1 MVFTEML
8 GWHKRW
14 EALAED
20 EPYNEDKKSRMAY
33 ATSHQPKIN
42 CCVSTASG
50 TLLLTETGQE
60 PCPRTV
66 AEHCS
71 LAPDRQS
78 EDLAEAE
85 SLFNNIALLPGE
97 LQEIQGWMRD
107 YTGEENWV
115 WVLFQME
122 QTPCSAA
129 QCSKGLA
136 ASIATEARI
145 ISTGWL
151 RVTGPAPNLRKGKL
165 DLA

>member
-8 GWHKRW
+8 GWHERW

-20 EPYNEDKKSRMAY
+20 KPYNEDTKSRMAY
-33 ATSHQPKIN
+33 ATSYQPKIN

-50 TLLLTETGQE
+50 ILLLTETGQE

-85 SLFNNIALLPGE
+85 SLFNNITLLPGE
-97 LQEIQGWMRD
+97 RREIQGWMRD

-129 QCSKGLA
+129 QRSKGLA

-151 RVTGPAPNLRKGKL
+151 R
-165 DLA
+165 